1 MGRFGLSEHEPKR
14 LWELWGQGM
23 AVQDVARRLG
33 ARHEY
38 VWRY

>member
-23 AVQDVARRLG
+23 AVQDVATAKLVYD
-33 ARHEY
+33 AAK
-38 VWRY
+38 